1 MNLTPEQVERWG
13 DLINRL
19 EREARD
25 GSHSV
30 ISVDILTD
38 ELGAPLLWILANK
51 TRYEPKSG
59 AVQFFEV
66 VAAKQNTVKIVKR
79 SPNRFPRSAD

>member
-13 DLINRL
+13 ALVNRL

-38 ELGAPLLWILANK
+38 ETGAPLLWTEPTK

-59 AVQFFEV
+59 AVQFFEI
-66 VAAKQNTVKIVKR
+66 VARRGVPR
-79 SPNRFPRSAD
+79 SPNRFPSSDG

>member
-13 DLINRL
+13 ALINRL

-38 ELGAPLLWILANK
+38 ETGAPLLWTEPEK

-59 AVQFFEV
+59 AVQFFEI
-66 VAAKQNTVKIVKR
+66 VARRGASR
-79 SPNRFPRSAD
+79 FPNRFPRSAD